1 MLQTF
6 VIEFRLDSVQCLFQL
21 GLIFESG
28 HVQSLIDQLSK
39 LLWVAELVQL
49 EPVRFWGFWLARFL

>member
-1 MLQTF
+1 MLQAF

-28 HVQSLIDQLSK
+28 HVQGLIDQVSK
-39 LLWVAELVQL
+39 LLRVAEL
-49 EPVRFWGFWLARFL
+49 A